1 VSELL
6 IIGERLGG
14 VKPSAASVGVIL
26 TGAVLQAE
34 GRISRGSEIRIKER
48 SLAPLEKARGF
59 GMTPSTTKDP
69 PRAIKVN
76 NDLFPLMT
84 DGLDRLKVLINS
96 STPIIV
102 METSEEMHA
111 ISLVRAACAELK
123 MSTFEW
129 SIADGLVRSGM
140 KESSEGQKISL
151 PAHNDQNTIWT
162 QAGRTVA
169 QMRSVLSPA
178 GADADRM
185 ARAIALSTSGE
196 SAAASGS
203 SIYNTREPVQALAN
217 MDSMTLEAVF
227 ILKDFHRH
235 MDDPVVVRRLRDV
248 GQKFAANRRTVII
261 TAPQIAVPAELTTL
275 VEYFDLPLPDQERL
289 HELIHEMFTRLSK
302 TYTLKLELDA
312 AGVDA
317 MSTNLRGLSE
327 EEAERA
333 ISQALVTRYALC
345 AESVT
350 DVLDAKKQLLRHSGM
365 LEFIEASDNMAAV
378 GGLENLKHWL
388 GQRRGAWEDA
398 AREFGLEPPRGMI
411 ILGVQGCGKSLCARA
426 VAGEWKLPLVK
437 FDTSA
442 VYDKYIGETE
452 KRIRKVFQVAEGLAP
467 CVLWIDE
474 LEKVFAGSGP
484 DSASADAGV
493 SSRLLASFLS
503 WMQDRKAA
511 VFVAATCN
519 NVSVLPP
526 ELIRKGRFDELFFV
540 DLPNQAERKQIFSI
554 QLAKRKRN
562 PAEFDLE
569 KVASAAKGYSGAE
582 IDAAV
587 QGALYGAYSEKK
599 PLATQFL
606 LDALAQ
612 TVPLSI
618 TRAEEIAALREWART
633 RAVPASAGPGAM

>member
-1 VSELL
+1 
-6 IIGERLGG
+6 
-14 VKPSAASVGVIL
+14 
-26 TGAVLQAE
+26 
-34 GRISRGSEIRIKER
+34 
-48 SLAPLEKARGF
+48 
-59 GMTPSTTKDP
+59 
-69 PRAIKVN
+69 
-76 NDLFPLMT
+76 MT
-84 DGLDRLKVLINS
+84 DGLDRLKILINS
-96 STPIIV
+96 STPIVV
-102 METSEEMHA
+102 METSEETHA
-111 ISLVRAACAELK
+111 VNLVRAACTELN
-123 MSTFEW
+123 MATFEW
-129 SIADGLVRSGM
+129 SIADGLLRSGSHAAPEAP
-140 KESSEGQKISL
+140 KPSL
-151 PAHNDQNTIWT
+151 QARIDQNAMLA
-162 QAGRTVA
+162 QAGRAYT
-169 QMRSVLSPA
+169 QMRTALSPGSA
-178 GADADRM
+178 EADRLAQAM
-185 ARAIALSTSGE
+185 ASSLGAN
-196 SAAASGS
+196 AAVAATGTA
-203 SIYNTREPVQALAN
+203 IYNTREPVQALAN
-217 MDSMTLEAVF
+217 MEATTLEAVF

-248 GQKFAANRRTVII
+248 GQKFATNRRTVVI
-261 TAPQIAVPAELTTL
+261 TAPEIAVPAELAKL
-275 VEYFDLPLPDQERL
+275 VEYFDLPLPDRKRLQEI
-289 HELIHEMFTRLSK
+289 IHDTFTRISK
-302 TYTLKLELDA
+302 SYTLKMQLDP

-317 MSTNLRGLSE
+317 MSANLRGLTE
-327 EEAERA
+327 EEADRA

-345 AESVT
+345 PESVT
-350 DVLDAKKQLLRHSGM
+350 DVLEAKKQLLRHSGM
-365 LEFIEASDNMAAV
+365 LEFVEAQDNMAAV

-388 GQRRGAWEDA
+388 GQRRGAWEDS

-442 VYDKYIGETE
+442 VYDKFIGETE

-519 NVSVLPP
+519 NVTVLPP

-540 DLPNQAERKQIFSI
+540 DLPNQAERRQILSI

-562 PAEFDLE
+562 PADFDLGTI
-569 KVASAAKGYSGAE
+569 AAAAKGYSGAE

-587 QGALYGAYSEKK
+587 QGGLYAAYSEKK
-599 PLATQFL
+599 QLSTQSL

-612 TVPLSI
+612 TVPLSV
-618 TRAEEIAALREWART
+618 TRAEEIQTLREWART
-633 RAVPASAGPGAM
+633 RAVPASLADANAATP

>member
-1 VSELL
+1 
-6 IIGERLGG
+6 
-14 VKPSAASVGVIL
+14 
-26 TGAVLQAE
+26 
-34 GRISRGSEIRIKER
+34 
-48 SLAPLEKARGF
+48 
-59 GMTPSTTKDP
+59 
-69 PRAIKVN
+69 
-76 NDLFPLMT
+76 MT

-96 STPIIV
+96 STPIVV

-111 ISLVRAACAELK
+111 VNLVRAACSELN
-123 MSTFEW
+123 MATFEW
-129 SIADGLVRSGM
+129 SIADGLLRSGTNAPP
-140 KESSEGQKISL
+140 EGQKMSL
-151 PAHNDQNTIWT
+151 QARIDQATIWT
-162 QAGRTVA
+162 QTGRSQA
-169 QMRSVLSPA
+169 QTRTSLSPGSA
-178 GADADRM
+178 ETNRLARALASSMGADSA
-185 ARAIALSTSGE
+185 TSGG
-196 SAAASGS
+196 A
-203 SIYNTREPVQALAN
+203 IYNTREPVQALAN
-217 MDSMTLEAVF
+217 MESMTVEAVF

-248 GQKFAANRRTVII
+248 GQKFAANRKTVVI
-261 TAPQIAVPAELTTL
+261 TAPEIAMPAELTTL
-275 VEYFDLPLPDQERL
+275 VEYFDLPLPDRDRLQEI
-289 HELIHEMFTRLSK
+289 IHEMFTRLSK
-302 TYTLKLELDA
+302 TYTLKRQLDA
-312 AGVDA
+312 AGVEA
-317 MSTNLRGLSE
+317 MSANLRGLTE

-345 AESVT
+345 PESVT
-350 DVLDAKKQLLRHSGM
+350 DVLDAKKHLLRHSGL
-365 LEFIEASDNMAAV
+365 LEFIEASDNMASV
-378 GGLENLKHWL
+378 GGLENLKRWL
-388 GQRRGAWEDA
+388 GQRRGAWEDS

-426 VAGEWKLPLVK
+426 VAGEWKLPLAK

-519 NVSVLPP
+519 NVTVLPP

-540 DLPNQAERKQIFSI
+540 DLPNQTERKQIFSI
-554 QLAKRKRN
+554 QLAKRKRS
-562 PAEFDLE
+562 PADFDLE
-569 KVASAAKGYSGAE
+569 KIAAAAKGYSGAE

-587 QGALYGAYSEKK
+587 QGGLYAAYSDKK
-599 PLATQFL
+599 PLTTQSL
-606 LDALAQ
+606 ADALAQ

-618 TRAEEIAALREWART
+618 TRAEEIATLREWAQT
-633 RAVPASAGPGAM
+633 RAVPATARDDGAVTK

>member
-1 VSELL
+1 MS
-6 IIGERLGG
+6 
-14 VKPSAASVGVIL
+14 
-26 TGAVLQAE
+26 
-34 GRISRGSEIRIKER
+34 
-48 SLAPLEKARGF
+48 
-59 GMTPSTTKDP
+59 
-69 PRAIKVN
+69 
-76 NDLFPLMT
+76 
-84 DGLDRLKVLINS
+84 DGLERLKVLINS
-96 STPIIV
+96 STPIVV
-102 METSEEMHA
+102 METAEEVHA
-111 ISLVRAACAELK
+111 VTMVRAACSQLNMA
-123 MSTFEW
+123 TFEW
-129 SIADGLVRSGM
+129 TIADGLVRSGSNAPV
-140 KESSEGQKISL
+140 EEQRISARAGQAAAWAS
-151 PAHNDQNTIWT
+151 AGGHT
-162 QAGRTVA
+162 QTQTRTT
-169 QMRSVLSPA
+169 LSPESGEA
-178 GADADRM
+178 ARLARALLSSLGAD
-185 ARAIALSTSGE
+185 G
-196 SAAASGS
+196 AAALNTGAPG

-217 MDSMTLEAVF
+217 MESMTVEAVF

-248 GQKFAANRRTVII
+248 GQKFSANRRTVII
-261 TAPQIAVPAELTTL
+261 TAPDIAVPAELTTL
-275 VEYFDLPLPDQERL
+275 VEYFDLPLPDRDRL
-289 HELIHEMFTRLSK
+289 HDIIHETFARLSK
-302 TYTLKLELDA
+302 TYTLKLQLDA

-317 MSTNLRGLSE
+317 MAANLRGLTE
-327 EEAERA
+327 EEADRA

-345 AESVT
+345 PESVT
-350 DVLDAKKQLLRHSGM
+350 DVLEAKKQLLRHSGM
-365 LEFIEASDNMAAV
+365 LEFIEASDSMAGV

-388 GQRRGAWEDA
+388 GQRRGSWEDS
-398 AREFGLEPPRGMI
+398 AREFGLEPPKGMI

-503 WMQDRKAA
+503 WMQDRKSP

-519 NVSVLPP
+519 NVTALPP

-562 PAEFDLE
+562 PADFDLE
-569 KVASAAKGYSGAE
+569 SVAAAAQGYSGAE

-587 QGALYGAYSEKK
+587 QTALYAAYSEKAA
-599 PLATQFL
+599 PLTTQL
-606 LDALAQ
+606 LVDALAQ
-612 TVPLSI
+612 TVPLST
-618 TRAEEIAALREWART
+618 TRAEEIQALREWART
-633 RAVPASAGPGAM
+633 RAVSASAQDSKANELGLGRH